1 MGNPKN
7 PDIPTDEQLD
17 AIGPEMQAVCDA
29 WQEFSR
35 KVELL
40 YDACDKHGVSEDFI
54 DAAIENVKDGRTG
67 GSASTAFDRAK
78 EEV

>member
-1 MGNPKN
+1 MCNPNN

-17 AIGPEMQAVCDA
+17 AIGPEMQAVCDV

-40 YDACDKHGVSEDFI
+40 YDACDEHGVSEDFI
-54 DAAIENVKDGRTG
+54 AAAIDAVKDGRTG
-67 GSASTAFDRAK
+67 GCASTAFDLAA
-78 EEV
+78 EEM

>member
-1 MGNPKN
+1 MGTPKN

-40 YDACDKHGVSEDFI
+40 YDACDKHGVSEEFI

-67 GSASTAFDRAK
+67 EDADEAFELAR
-78 EEV
+78 EEM